1 MKTNKFFLLISKLVL
16 QKLIFKPKCG
26 NEIMLYPVVFGWCDF
41 FMEVSA
47 VVLDAP
53 SKQDYFL
60 DSWNFSISI
69 AVKKYDWVVNGEAR
83 KQIDEF
89 MSQEHSFEEYCNVR
103 ERLAWFLTQYGYQTL
118 VSLNVVSM

>member
-1 MKTNKFFLLISKLVL
+1 
-16 QKLIFKPKCG
+16 
-26 NEIMLYPVVFGWCDF
+26 MLYPVVIGSCDF

-47 VVLDAP
+47 VVLDHDAP

-60 DSWNFSISI
+60 DSWNFSVSI

-103 ERLAWFLTQYGYQTL
+103 EHLA
-118 VSLNVVSM
+118 